1 MPRSVSAS
9 DGSTPGRK
17 SISSPTRWSRPSRAC
32 ANSRPPRAACAA
44 PRPTALAKAKELLA
58 KHGREGQGFRVGVRG
73 GGCSGLTYMLEFE
86 NEARKGD
93 QVMEFDGLRIYLD
106 IKSQLFLAGTTLD
119 YTVSLMDKGF
129 KFVNPNAKRS
139 CSCGE
144 SFSV

>member
-1 MPRSVSAS
+1 LSHARAPPRELTAWYPRRVPYRRGTECPKPS
-9 DGSTPGRK
+9 RK
-17 SISSPTRWSRPSRAC
+17 S
-32 ANSRPPRAACAA
+32 A
-44 PRPTALAKAKELLA
+44 PALDHPLALTKAKALLA
-58 KHGREGQGFRVGVRG
+58 KHGKEGHGLRVGVRG
-73 GGCSGLTYMLEFE
+73 GGCSGLSYMLDFE
-86 NEARKGD
+86 SAEKKGD

-119 YTVSLMDKGF
+119 YATSLMDTGF

>member
-1 MPRSVSAS
+1 MSESSAQPSVQPARPLISI
-9 DGSTPGRK
+9 TPL
-17 SISSPTRWSRPSRAC
+17 
-32 ANSRPPRAACAA
+32 
-44 PRPTALAKAKELLA
+44 ALAQAKQLLV
-58 KHGREGQGFRVGVRG
+58 KHDRPQSGFRVGVRG

-86 NEARKGD
+86 DAPKKGD
-93 QVMEFDGLRIYLD
+93 QVLEFDGVRIYMD

-119 YTVSLMDKGF
+119 YTKSLMDTGF

>member
-1 MPRSVSAS
+1 MSES
-9 DGSTPGRK
+9 
-17 SISSPTRWSRPSRAC
+17 
-32 ANSRPPRAACAA
+32 AA
-44 PRPTALAKAKELLA
+44 PSSVQPARPLITVTPFALAQAKQLLV
-58 KHGREGQGFRVGVRG
+58 KHDRPQSGFRVGVRG

-86 NEARKGD
+86 DAPRKGD
-93 QVMEFDGLRIYLD
+93 QVLEFDGVRIFMD

-119 YTVSLMDKGF
+119 YTKSLMDTGF

>member
-1 MPRSVSAS
+1 MSESAAVPAEPAKPARPLLS
-9 DGSTPGRK
+9 ITPV
-17 SISSPTRWSRPSRAC
+17 
-32 ANSRPPRAACAA
+32 
-44 PRPTALAKAKELLA
+44 ALAQAKQLLVTHA
-58 KHGREGQGFRVGVRG
+58 RQEAGFRVGVRG

-86 NEARKGD
+86 DAARKGD
-93 QVMEFDGLRIYLD
+93 QVVEFDGVRIFMD

-119 YTVSLMDKGF
+119 YTKSLMDTGF

>member
-1 MPRSVSAS
+1 MSESVAA
-9 DGSTPGRK
+9 DTTAKP
-17 SISSPTRWSRPSRAC
+17 SRPLITIT
-32 ANSRPPRAACAA
+32 PV
-44 PRPTALAKAKELLA
+44 ALAQAKQLLV
-58 KHGREGQGFRVGVRG
+58 KHGREQSGFRVGVRG

-86 NEARKGD
+86 DAARKGD
-93 QVMEFDGLRIYLD
+93 QVLEFDGVRVYMD

-119 YTVSLMDKGF
+119 YTKSLMDTGF

>member
-1 MPRSVSAS
+1 MSESAA
-9 DGSTPGRK
+9 PAAAAK
-17 SISSPTRWSRPSRAC
+17 PSRPLLTIT
-32 ANSRPPRAACAA
+32 PL
-44 PRPTALAKAKELLA
+44 ALAQAKALLV
-58 KHGREGQGFRVGVRG
+58 KHDRPQSGFRVGVRG

-86 NEARKGD
+86 DAPRKGD
-93 QVMEFDGLRIYLD
+93 QVFEFDGVRIFMD

-119 YTVSLMDKGF
+119 YTKSLMDTGF